1 MITHYQHIRSKVSEH
16 TDEVCISAVSK
27 YLMISPYL
35 SIILINMVPNNVEN
49 KRSSYLSVMVQENDF
64 QTNYK
69 MNILKM
75 GVIGIDQSYRRNR
88 ILILQFGNG
97 VI

>member
-1 MITHYQHIRSKVSEH
+1 
-16 TDEVCISAVSK
+16 
-27 YLMISPYL
+27 MISPYL